1 MKKLGYYLFAASV
14 TASVL
19 LSSADV
25 ANCQSSVKTEK
36 IKSDLTDLKKEINDL
51 KHSLRLIKLEAG
63 DSVEM
68 QYVRQKI
75 SPVMEKYKAVG
86 LAVAVVKNGRIVFS
100 DSYGYKNLET
110 GEKLKG
116 GELFRIASISKSFT
130 ATAIMQLV
138 DKEMISLN
146 EEVGDILGF
155 KLRNPAFPDIPITVS
170 MLLSHTSSLNDTQ
183 GYFNFDVVDPKASQD
198 YVKCFN
204 NYSPGSKYEYCNLG
218 YNMLGAIVEKITG
231 VRFDLYVLENIL
243 SPLGIYGG
251 FNVDMLDRTKFAQI
265 HEYNSQDNSFKV
277 QPAAYKS
284 RAEELKNYRIGYTT
298 PIFSATGGMK
308 ISATDLAKYMSMHM
322 NYGKLGSIQII
333 SEESSQLMQSEI
345 INAGNNIF
353 YGFALEHAYNLIPEE
368 NMVGHTGSAYGLY
381 SAMFFEPEKKFG
393 FVIISNGAADGYVEG
408 FANIQRETIR
418 VLYDYFIRYNE

>member
-1 MKKLGYYLFAASV
+1 MMKKLGYYLFAASV

-138 DKEMISLN
+138 DKEMLSLN

-198 YVKCFN
+198 YVCEKC
-204 NYSPGSKYEYCNLG
+204 GKICE
-218 YNMLGAIVEKITG
+218 IVKP
-231 VRFDLYVLENIL
+231 R
-243 SPLGIYGG
+243 PP
-251 FNVDMLDRTKFAQI
+251 MQKTK
-265 HEYNSQDNSFKV
+265 
-277 QPAAYKS
+277 
-284 RAEELKNYRIGYTT
+284 
-298 PIFSATGGMK
+298 
-308 ISATDLAKYMSMHM
+308 
-322 NYGKLGSIQII
+322 
-333 SEESSQLMQSEI
+333 
-345 INAGNNIF
+345 
-353 YGFALEHAYNLIPEE
+353 
-368 NMVGHTGSAYGLY
+368 
-381 SAMFFEPEKKFG
+381 
-393 FVIISNGAADGYVEG
+393 
-408 FANIQRETIR
+408 
-418 VLYDYFIRYNE
+418 

>member
-1 MKKLGYYLFAASV
+1 
-14 TASVL
+14 
-19 LSSADV
+19 
-25 ANCQSSVKTEK
+25 
-36 IKSDLTDLKKEINDL
+36 
-51 KHSLRLIKLEAG
+51 
-63 DSVEM
+63 M

-138 DKEMISLN
+138 DKEMLSLN

-243 SPLGIYGG
+243 SPLGIYVKSA
-251 FNVDMLDRTKFAQI
+251 NKFA
-265 HEYNSQDNSFKV
+265 
-277 QPAAYKS
+277 
-284 RAEELKNYRIGYTT
+284 G
-298 PIFSATGGMK
+298 
-308 ISATDLAKYMSMHM
+308 
-322 NYGKLGSIQII
+322 
-333 SEESSQLMQSEI
+333 
-345 INAGNNIF
+345 
-353 YGFALEHAYNLIPEE
+353 
-368 NMVGHTGSAYGLY
+368 
-381 SAMFFEPEKKFG
+381 
-393 FVIISNGAADGYVEG
+393 
-408 FANIQRETIR
+408 
-418 VLYDYFIRYNE
+418 